1 METLTADNALNRRV
15 WGPWATIGFGLLVGI
30 ALTVIQVLTA
40 AFFIAA
46 RIAADSSLDL
56 AQLVVGLSAN
66 GLVLSV
72 DTFVATIVCIG
83 LVLIIIAV
91 REGASITEYLAL
103 KPVSKRTALLLLVFT
118 IGLVVL
124 AESINGVSDRPP
136 TEFMVDIYNTSVWPV
151 LLWLALVIF
160 APASEEV
167 FFRGFLLTGLKQS
180 RLGSTGAV
188 ILISLIWAL
197 MHIQYEIFEMTT
209 IFSLG
214 IILGV
219 ARLKTGSLW
228 GPLLMHSL
236 WNLVSVWQVSLETAV

>member
-30 ALTVIQVLTA
+30 TLTVIQVLTA
-40 AFFIAA
+40 AFFIAT

-56 AQLVVGLSAN
+56 AQLVVGLSSN

-72 DTFVATIVCIG
+72 ETFVATIVCIG
-83 LVLIIIAV
+83 FVLIIIAV
-91 REGASITEYLAL
+91 RKGVSITEYLAL
-103 KPVSKRTALLLLVFT
+103 RPVSKRTALLLLVFT
-118 IGLVVL
+118 IGLIVL
-124 AESINGVSDRPP
+124 AESISRVSDRPP

-167 FFRGFLLTGLKQS
+167 FFRGFLLTGFKQS

-188 ILISLIWAL
+188 ILISLIWAM

-214 IILGV
+214 IVLGV

-228 GPLLMHSL
+228 SPLLMHSL
-236 WNLVSVWQVSLETAV
+236 WNLVSIWQVSLETAV